1 MNRKIVIFSL
11 IAIAMISLAS
21 SADHSGIKFGIDTNI
36 IKLAE
41 KVNLNKFVQNKTLLP
56 VEGLTFQS
64 GGFFSYKLHVSNLT
78 VTDVK
83 QPKID
88 IFTRNEGENQF
99 LNVILQNLEISLQ
112 SSFNIEVIKIFKD
125 QLVKSPINI
134 KIQKIDSEFYFH
146 EGLVKF
152 VRLDVKIGDIDMKFN
167 NVFFKIIYKI
177 AKKIIINAINEQ
189 ASKIH
194 NKIEAALNNFITSQ
208 MLIDVGMG
216 IGINATNVDRPK
228 LVSYNKTQSVSKI
241 NVVKSTEKFLEFL
254 ADYETVVGSAPQP
267 QNQNSLSSILEFG
280 IHAALYPNAA
290 PEIHPNIEEAIDMEY
305 ISSTFKNDITLLISD
320 YTMNTLLFMVQQTG
334 AMKYVIANDTNILLP
349 FNIDTQSLGNF
360 IPNLTNKYPENKL
373 CEVKLYISAIDH
385 NQPNLSTDDDGSLFT
400 FNFGLDL
407 NVFNSSEA
415 WEDPNK
421 EVSLNAT
428 AHAKL
433 QYLVSEGKLNLIIF
447 RTVVDQVS
455 KKFDGLD
462 ESEEV
467 YRMSLEY
474 ILNDLLKTFKPK
486 MSNIDVAAHVESL
499 LKAKINSFIIN
510 TEQKYTVL
518 AVNIEDI

>member
-1 MNRKIVIFSL
+1 
-11 IAIAMISLAS
+11 MISLVS

-56 VEGLTFQS
+56 AQGLTFQS

-167 NVFFKIIYKI
+167 NVFFEIIYKI

-241 NVVKSTEKFLEFL
+241 NVVESTEKFLEFL
-254 ADYETVVGSAPQP
+254 ADYETVGIVGSA
-267 QNQNSLSSILEFG
+267 
-280 IHAALYPNAA
+280 
-290 PEIHPNIEEAIDMEY
+290 
-305 ISSTFKNDITLLISD
+305 SSTPKP
-320 YTMNTLLFMVQQTG
+320 
-334 AMKYVIANDTNILLP
+334 K
-349 FNIDTQSLGNF
+349 
-360 IPNLTNKYPENKL
+360 
-373 CEVKLYISAIDH
+373 
-385 NQPNLSTDDDGSLFT
+385 
-400 FNFGLDL
+400 
-407 NVFNSSEA
+407 
-415 WEDPNK
+415 
-421 EVSLNAT
+421 
-428 AHAKL
+428 
-433 QYLVSEGKLNLIIF
+433 LII
-447 RTVVDQVS
+447 
-455 KKFDGLD
+455 LD
-462 ESEEV
+462 S
-467 YRMSLEY
+467 
-474 ILNDLLKTFKPK
+474 
-486 MSNIDVAAHVESL
+486 
-499 LKAKINSFIIN
+499 
-510 TEQKYTVL
+510 
-518 AVNIEDI
+518 

>member
-1 MNRKIVIFSL
+1 
-11 IAIAMISLAS
+11 MISLAS
-21 SADHSGIKFGIDTNI
+21 SADHSGIKFGVDTNI
-36 IKLAE
+36 LKLAE

-56 VEGLTFQS
+56 AEGLIYQS
-64 GGFFSYKLHVSNLT
+64 GGFFSYKLQISNLT
-78 VTDVK
+78 VIDVK
-83 QPKID
+83 QPNID
-88 IFTRNEGENQF
+88 IFTRSEGENQF
-99 LNVILQNLEISLQ
+99 LNVVIKNLEVSLE

-125 QLVKSPINI
+125 QLIKSPINI
-134 KIQKIDSEFYFH
+134 KIQKVDSEFFFH

-152 VRLDVKIGDIDMKFN
+152 VRLDVKIDDIEMKFN

-177 AKKIIINAINEQ
+177 AKRIIINTINEQ
-189 ASKIH
+189 VSKIH
-194 NKIEAALNNFITSQ
+194 SKVAASLNKFIISQ

-228 LVSYNKTQSVSKI
+228 LVSYNKTQYVS
-241 NVVKSTEKFLEFL
+241 NMNFVKSTENLLEFL
-254 ADYETVVGSAPQP
+254 ADYAGEGGNPQIKQ
-267 QNQNSLSSILEFG
+267 QNTLSSILEFG

-290 PEIHPNIEEAIDMEY
+290 PEIHPIIEEAGDMDY
-305 ISSTFKNDITLLISD
+305 IPSTFKNDISLLISD

-334 AMKYVIANDTNILLP
+334 AMKYVFSNDTNTLLP

-360 IPNLTNKYPENKL
+360 LPNLTLKYPENKL
-373 CEVKLYISAIDH
+373 CEVKLYISAIEH
-385 NQPNLSTDDDGSLFT
+385 NQPILSTDDDGSLFT

-407 NVFNSSEA
+407 NVFNSSEV

-421 EVSLNAT
+421 ELSLNAT

-433 QYLVSEGKLNLIIF
+433 QYLVSDGKLNLIIF
-447 RTVVDQVS
+447 RTVVDQID

-462 ESEEV
+462 GSIEV
-467 YRMSLEY
+467 YRMTLES
-474 ILNDLLKTFKPK
+474 ILNDLLKSFKPK
-486 MSNIDVAAHVESL
+486 MSNIDVAAHVQNL

-510 TEQKYTVL
+510 TEHKYTVL